1 MFVATSD
8 LPLDGHW
15 TSATQD
21 PDLHEESRAECPS
34 DVDVVVL
41 GGEVGGGALEVEA
54 VHDAAQLLP
63 HVVRRLEAPVVAEVV
78 VAPRRVLNV
87 LKREYI

>member
-1 MFVATSD
+1 MYVPVLIVLQVWLS
-8 LPLDGHW
+8 
-15 TSATQD
+15 
-21 PDLHEESRAECPS
+21 DLHEEPRAEGPS

-41 GGEVGGGALEVEA
+41 GGEVGGGALQVEP

-87 LKREYI
+87 LKREDI